1 MGFGNS
7 KGKRRKREGE
17 VRHHQSFMLS
27 VKGEVGELI
36 GCPLRVSAYFYHN
49 AIFLY

>member
-1 MGFGNS
+1 MGFGDE

-27 VKGEVGELI
+27 VKGEVGELMD
-36 GCPLRVSAYFYHN
+36 
-49 AIFLY
+49 